1 MSQPDRLPLPLARG
15 GTVWPSDRL
24 PLPLGGGQ
32 TPPPPKPKNVPISG
46 CTPVRTAPAATVST
60 CLRVHDHGAR
70 ISTCQRVRYR
80 PATDIGRCWRLR
92 MIPLPP
98 VAACT
103 RITLPTAAP
112 VARCYRIH
120 NAALPLLGGCYHGHN
135 VRGWLLRR
143 CVAQHIPV
151 AVPLRGCHRL
161 RYPVAPLLVS
171 CATVHYWGKALRSC
185 HIVRYR
191 HAVRPPCEYYPI
203 PLPPPPPD
211 LSPCRIRPPSDRL
224 PLPFARRRISR
235 DSARLALPLRC
246 WHDGNTNDL
255 PILPGYIMHN
265 KITADLNGEP
275 LDLLAL
281 TLTTDTASYC
291 WQGDITL
298 SPASFAKL
306 NIDGRTAGDEAVITI
321 RINGNRWDILAED
334 YRDTRKF
341 IGHTYT
347 VTGRSITAKLGADYA
362 KGRHSKYDAAR
373 YARQIADEQLN
384 LLPYRIAAWE
394 AVACRCLAAA
404 TTDTTCAAGCC
415 AAVLH
420 NTSPSPCHCAVAIA
434 CATPSRRCSSVAP
447 PSTTGARRYA
457 VATSC
462 AIAMRCARPASI
474 TPSRCRHRRP
484 TSLPAA
490 SVRRPNWLIP
500 GDTYTVSGQT
510 PIEVIA
516 DLARAAGGFVESHPY
531 EAQLF
536 VRPVWRQP
544 AWAKPTPALTIPA
557 NLILS
562 VSGQRRISERCNA
575 VRLTPAA
582 EQIGGAKAKGGLV
595 YREGT
600 DQQPEAS
607 TLTHAA
613 YTDTD
618 VMRAAGIHALSE
630 TGTHKIETVQLPWA
644 EKYQLP
650 LASLGAVWAF
660 AEQGQTWQGIIKGV
674 SVAVELDGG
683 APVVTQT
690 VTIDRYLGD

>member
-1 MSQPDRLPLPLARG
+1 MATPEPDRLPLPLGEHSGDRDSARLA
-15 GTVWPSDRL
+15 L
-24 PLPLGGGQ
+24 PLRAKGNI
-32 TPPPPKPKNVPISG
+32 TPPPPKPPPQAKTVRISSCG
-46 CTPVRTAPAATVST
+46 GARVAPTVDITACLPALGQPALASNCLPAEVTPMQDIALCQRHAITPVPGIGNCQTAHISPTYRIATCARVGIGAYPALAHCAAPPYSAGVLVKTCTV
-60 CLRVHDHGAR
+60 A
-70 ISTCQRVRYR
+70 
-80 PATDIGRCWRLR
+80 
-92 MIPLPP
+92 
-98 VAACT
+98 
-103 RITLPTAAP
+103 PTAA
-112 VARCYRIH
+112 A
-120 NAALPLLGGCYHGHN
+120 PL
-135 VRGWLLRR
+135 
-143 CVAQHIPV
+143 
-151 AVPLRGCHRL
+151 LRGCAAPRIS
-161 RYPVAPLLVS
+161 VAPRLINCTIQHS
-171 CATVHYWGKALRSC
+171 WGPALRAC
-185 HIVRYR
+185 QPVRYQR
-191 HAVRPPCEYYPI
+191 AVRPPCEYYPI

-306 NIDGRTAGDEAVITI
+306 GIDQRAAGDEAVITL

-341 IGHTYT
+341 IGHSYT

-384 LLPYRIAAWE
+384 LLPYHIAAWE
-394 AVACRCLAAA
+394 AV
-404 TTDTTCAAGCC
+404 D
-415 AAVLH
+415 
-420 NTSPSPCHCAVAIA
+420 
-434 CATPSRRCSSVAP
+434 
-447 PSTTGARRYA
+447 
-457 VATSC
+457 
-462 AIAMRCARPASI
+462 
-474 TPSRCRHRRP
+474 
-484 TSLPAA
+484 
-490 SVRRPNWLIP
+490 WLIP
-500 GDTYTVSGQT
+500 GDSYTVSGQT

-516 DLARAAGGFVESHPY
+516 DLAKAAGAFVESHPY

-575 VRLTPAA
+575 VRITPAA
-582 EQIGGAKAKGGLV
+582 EQVGGGKAKGGLV

-630 TGTHKIETVQLPWA
+630 TGTHKIETVTLPWA

-660 AEQGQTWQGIIKGV
+660 AEGGQTWQGVIKGV

>member
-1 MSQPDRLPLPLARG
+1 MALPPDRLPLPLARG
-15 GTVWPSDRL
+15 GQIWPSDRI

-32 TPPPPKPKNVPISG
+32 TPPPPKPKTVPISG
-46 CTPVRTAPAATVST
+46 CAPVHTAAAAMVST
-60 CLRVHDHGAR
+60 CLHVHDHGAR
-70 ISTCQRVRYR
+70 VSTCQRMRYR
-80 PATDIGRCWRLR
+80 PAADIGRCWRLR
-92 MIPLPP
+92 MTPLPSL
-98 VAACT
+98 AACT

-143 CVAQHIPV
+143 CVAQHVP
-151 AVPLRGCHRL
+151 APVPLRGCHRL

-185 HIVRYR
+185 HIVRYQR
-191 HAVRPPCEYYPI
+191 AVRPPCEYYPI

-265 KITADLNGEP
+265 KITADINGEP

-281 TLTTDTASYC
+281 SLTTDTASYC

-306 NIDGRTAGDEAVITI
+306 KIDQRAAGDEAVITV
-321 RINGNRWDILAED
+321 RINGQRWDILAED

-394 AVACRCLAAA
+394 AV
-404 TTDTTCAAGCC
+404 D
-415 AAVLH
+415 
-420 NTSPSPCHCAVAIA
+420 
-434 CATPSRRCSSVAP
+434 
-447 PSTTGARRYA
+447 
-457 VATSC
+457 
-462 AIAMRCARPASI
+462 
-474 TPSRCRHRRP
+474 
-484 TSLPAA
+484 
-490 SVRRPNWLIP
+490 WLIP

-516 DLARAAGGFVESHPY
+516 DLAKAAGAYVESHPY

-536 VRPVWRQP
+536 VRPIWRQS
-544 AWAKPTPALTIPA
+544 AWGRPTPALTIPA

-613 YTDTD
+613 YTDLD

-630 TGTHKIETVQLPWA
+630 TGTHKIETVTLPWA

-650 LASLGAVWAF
+650 LANLGAVWAF

-674 SVAVELDGG
+674 SVAVELDNG

-690 VTIDRYLGD
+690 VSIDRYMGD

>member
-1 MSQPDRLPLPLARG
+1 MYLDKIPVPFTTRTGKQAADKLPLPFARRVG
-15 GTVWPSDRL
+15 DDPGTKP
-24 PLPLGGGQ
+24 Q
-32 TPPPPKPKNVPISG
+32 PKWVKISG
-46 CTPVRTAPAATVST
+46 CAAVATVPTVDVTT
-60 CLRVHDHGAR
+60 CLEQHTRV
-70 ISTCQRVRYR
+70 S
-80 PATDIGRCWRLR
+80 
-92 MIPLPP
+92 P
-98 VAACT
+98 VAACLPAPHRPMVDVVRCMMFT
-103 RITLPTAAP
+103 VAGLPSLTACTQAATTPTWRIATCLPVTLNAYPRLGNCAMPTVGTAPPLANCASAMQPGNPLLQGCKTPRITIAP
-112 VARCYRIH
+112 
-120 NAALPLLGGCYHGHN
+120 PLVN
-135 VRGWLLRR
+135 
-143 CVAQHIPV
+143 
-151 AVPLRGCHRL
+151 CHRQHGWG
-161 RYPVAPLLVS
+161 PPLAHCTPL
-171 CATVHYWGKALRSC
+171 TYQR
-185 HIVRYR
+185 
-191 HAVRPPCEYYPI
+191 AVRPPCEYYPI

-211 LSPCRIRPPSDRL
+211 VSPCRVRPPSHRL
-224 PLPFARRRISR
+224 PLPFTRRRINRDPSR
-235 DSARLALPLRC
+235 LPLPLRC
-246 WHDGNTNDL
+246 WHDSDTNDL
-255 PILPGYIMHN
+255 PILPGYVMHN
-265 KITADLNGEP
+265 KITADVGGEP

-298 SPASFAKL
+298 TPASFARL
-306 NIDGRTAGDEAVITI
+306 NIDGRAAGDEAVITL
-321 RINGNRWDILAED
+321 RINGQRWDIIAED

-341 IGHTYT
+341 IGHSYT
-347 VTGRSITAKLGADYA
+347 VTGRSITARLGADYA
-362 KGRHSKYDAAR
+362 KGRHQKYSEAR

-384 LLPYRIAAWE
+384 LLPYTLAAWE
-394 AVACRCLAAA
+394 AV
-404 TTDTTCAAGCC
+404 D
-415 AAVLH
+415 
-420 NTSPSPCHCAVAIA
+420 
-434 CATPSRRCSSVAP
+434 
-447 PSTTGARRYA
+447 
-457 VATSC
+457 
-462 AIAMRCARPASI
+462 
-474 TPSRCRHRRP
+474 
-484 TSLPAA
+484 
-490 SVRRPNWLIP
+490 WLIP

-516 DLARAAGGFVESHPY
+516 DLAHAAGAYVESHPY

-544 AWAKPTPALTIPA
+544 AWGKPTPALTIPA

-630 TGTHKIETVQLPWA
+630 TGTHKMETVQLPWA

>member
-1 MSQPDRLPLPLARG
+1 MTQPPDRLPLPLARG

-46 CTPVRTAPAATVST
+46 CAPVHTAAAATVST
-60 CLRVHDHGAR
+60 CLHVHDHGAR
-70 ISTCQRVRYR
+70 ISTCRQLRYR
-80 PATDIGRCWRLR
+80 PAVDIGRCWRLR
-92 MIPLPP
+92 MTPLPSL
-98 VAACT
+98 AACT

-265 KITADLNGEP
+265 KITADINGEP

-306 NIDGRTAGDEAVITI
+306 KIDQRAAGDEAVITL

-341 IGHTYT
+341 IGHSYT

-362 KGRHSKYDAAR
+362 KGRHTRYDNQR
-373 YARQIADEQLN
+373 FARQIADEQLH

-394 AVACRCLAAA
+394 AV
-404 TTDTTCAAGCC
+404 D
-415 AAVLH
+415 
-420 NTSPSPCHCAVAIA
+420 
-434 CATPSRRCSSVAP
+434 
-447 PSTTGARRYA
+447 
-457 VATSC
+457 
-462 AIAMRCARPASI
+462 
-474 TPSRCRHRRP
+474 
-484 TSLPAA
+484 
-490 SVRRPNWLIP
+490 WLIP
-500 GDTYTVSGQT
+500 GDTYTISGQT

-516 DLARAAGGFVESHPY
+516 DLAKAAGGFVESHPY

-536 VRPVWRQP
+536 VRPIWRQP
-544 AWAKPTPALTIPA
+544 AWAKPTPALNIPA

-575 VRLTPAA
+575 VRITPAA
-582 EQIGGAKAKGGLV
+582 EQVGGAKAKGGLV

-630 TGTHKIETVQLPWA
+630 TGTHKIETVTLPWT

-650 LASLGAVWAF
+650 LAELGAVWAF
-660 AEQGQTWQGIIKGV
+660 AEAGQTWQGVIKGI

-690 VTIDRYLGD
+690 VTIDRYMGD

>member
-1 MSQPDRLPLPLARG
+1 MSRAPDKLPLPLSQQSAGNNSARL
-15 GTVWPSDRL
+15 TFALLRRADDAL
-24 PLPLGGGQ
+24 PK
-32 TPPPPKPKNVPISG
+32 PPQPHKPKNVPISG
-46 CTPVRTAPAATVST
+46 CTPVRTAPAATVNT

-70 ISTCQRVRYR
+70 ISTCRQLHYR
-80 PATDIGRCWRLR
+80 PAADIGRCWRLR
-92 MIPLPP
+92 MTPLPSL
-98 VAACT
+98 AACT

-246 WHDGNTNDL
+246 WHDGDTNDL

-265 KITADLNGEP
+265 KITADINGEP

-306 NIDGRTAGDEAVITI
+306 KIDQRAAGDEAVITV

-394 AVACRCLAAA
+394 AV
-404 TTDTTCAAGCC
+404 D
-415 AAVLH
+415 
-420 NTSPSPCHCAVAIA
+420 
-434 CATPSRRCSSVAP
+434 
-447 PSTTGARRYA
+447 
-457 VATSC
+457 
-462 AIAMRCARPASI
+462 
-474 TPSRCRHRRP
+474 
-484 TSLPAA
+484 
-490 SVRRPNWLIP
+490 WLIP

-544 AWAKPTPALTIPA
+544 AWGKPTPALTIPA

-660 AEQGQTWQGIIKGV
+660 AEQGQTWQGVIKGV
-674 SVAVELDGG
+674 SVAVELDNG

>member
-1 MSQPDRLPLPLARG
+1 MALPPDRLPLPLARG

-32 TPPPPKPKNVPISG
+32 TPPPPKLKNVPISG
-46 CTPVRTAPAATVST
+46 CTPVHTAAAATVST
-60 CLRVHDHGAR
+60 CLHVHDHGAR
-70 ISTCQRVRYR
+70 ISTCRQLRYR
-80 PATDIGRCWRLR
+80 PAVDIGRCWRLR
-92 MIPLPP
+92 MTPLPSL
-98 VAACT
+98 AACT

-151 AVPLRGCHRL
+151 AVPLRSCHRL
-161 RYPVAPLLVS
+161 RYLVAPLLVS
-171 CATVHYWGKALRSC
+171 CTTVHYWGKALRSC
-185 HIVRYR
+185 HIVRYQR
-191 HAVRPPCEYYPI
+191 AVRPPCEYYPI

-224 PLPFARRRISR
+224 PLPFTRRRINR

-265 KITADLNGEP
+265 KITADINGEP

-281 TLTTDTASYC
+281 TITTDTASYC

-306 NIDGRTAGDEAVITI
+306 KIDSRAAGDEAVITV

-341 IGHTYT
+341 IGHSYT
-347 VTGRSITAKLGADYA
+347 VTGRSLTAKLGADYA
-362 KGRHSKYDAAR
+362 KGRHTRYDNQR
-373 YARQIADEQLN
+373 FARQIADEQLQ
-384 LLPYRIAAWE
+384 LLPYTIAAWE
-394 AVACRCLAAA
+394 AV
-404 TTDTTCAAGCC
+404 D
-415 AAVLH
+415 
-420 NTSPSPCHCAVAIA
+420 
-434 CATPSRRCSSVAP
+434 
-447 PSTTGARRYA
+447 
-457 VATSC
+457 
-462 AIAMRCARPASI
+462 
-474 TPSRCRHRRP
+474 
-484 TSLPAA
+484 
-490 SVRRPNWLIP
+490 WLIP
-500 GDTYTVSGQT
+500 GDTYTISGQT

-516 DLARAAGGFVESHPY
+516 DLAKAAGAFVESHPY

-630 TGTHKIETVQLPWA
+630 TGTHKIETVVLPWA
-644 EKYQLP
+644 AKYQLP
-650 LASLGAVWAF
+650 LAELGAVWAF
-660 AEQGQTWQGIIKGV
+660 AEQGQTWQGVIKGV
-674 SVAVELDGG
+674 SITVELDNG

>member
-1 MSQPDRLPLPLARG
+1 MALPPDRLPLPLARG
-15 GTVWPSDRL
+15 GQVWPPDRI

-46 CTPVRTAPAATVST
+46 CTALRTAPAATVGT

-70 ISTCQRVRYR
+70 ISTCRQLRYR
-80 PATDIGRCWRLR
+80 PAVDIGRCWRLR
-92 MIPLPP
+92 MTPLPSL
-98 VAACT
+98 AACT

-112 VARCYRIH
+112 VVRCYRIH

-171 CATVHYWGKALRSC
+171 CARAHYWGKALRSC
-185 HIVRYR
+185 HIVRYQR
-191 HAVRPPCEYYPI
+191 AVRPPCEYYPI

-265 KITADLNGEP
+265 KITADINGEP

-306 NIDGRTAGDEAVITI
+306 KIDQRAAGDEAVITL
-321 RINGNRWDILAED
+321 RINGQRWDILAED

-394 AVACRCLAAA
+394 AV
-404 TTDTTCAAGCC
+404 D
-415 AAVLH
+415 
-420 NTSPSPCHCAVAIA
+420 
-434 CATPSRRCSSVAP
+434 
-447 PSTTGARRYA
+447 
-457 VATSC
+457 
-462 AIAMRCARPASI
+462 
-474 TPSRCRHRRP
+474 
-484 TSLPAA
+484 
-490 SVRRPNWLIP
+490 WLIP
-500 GDTYTVSGQT
+500 GDSYTVSGQT

-516 DLARAAGGFVESHPY
+516 DLAKAVGGFVESHPY

-536 VRPVWRQP
+536 VRPVWQQP

-613 YTDTD
+613 YTDLD

-630 TGTHKIETVQLPWA
+630 TGTHKIETVTLPWA

-650 LASLGAVWAF
+650 LAELGAVWAF
-660 AEQGQTWQGIIKGV
+660 AEAGQTWQGIIKGI
-674 SVAVELDGG
+674 SVAVELDNG

-690 VTIDRYLGD
+690 VTIDRYMGD

>member
-1 MSQPDRLPLPLARG
+1 MATPEPDRLPLPLGEHSGGRDSARL
-15 GTVWPSDRL
+15 TL
-24 PLPLGGGQ
+24 PLRAKGNI
-32 TPPPPKPKNVPISG
+32 TPPPPKPPPQAKTVRISSCGVARVAPTVDITACLPALGQPALASNCLPAEVTPMQDIALCQRHAISPVPSLGNCQATRISVSYRITNCQRLSIG
-46 CTPVRTAPAATVST
+46 GNPAVANCAAPRSTAAAAIKTCTVANTAAAPA
-60 CLRVHDHGAR
+60 
-70 ISTCQRVRYR
+70 
-80 PATDIGRCWRLR
+80 
-92 MIPLPP
+92 
-98 VAACT
+98 
-103 RITLPTAAP
+103 
-112 VARCYRIH
+112 
-120 NAALPLLGGCYHGHN
+120 
-135 VRGWLLRR
+135 
-143 CVAQHIPV
+143 
-151 AVPLRGCHRL
+151 LRGCAAPR
-161 RYPVAPLLVS
+161 VSIAPLLVS
-171 CATVHYWGKALRSC
+171 CTRQHGWGLPLRTC
-185 HIVRYR
+185 QPVRYQR
-191 HAVRPPCEYYPI
+191 AVRPPCEYYPL

-211 LSPCRIRPPSDRL
+211 LSPCRLRPPAHRL
-224 PLPFARRRISR
+224 PLPFTRRRVAR

-246 WHDGNTNDL
+246 WHDGDTNDL

-265 KITADLNGEP
+265 KITADINGEP

-281 TLTTDTASYC
+281 TLTTDTDGYC

-298 SPASFAKL
+298 SPASFVKL
-306 NIDGRTAGDEAVITI
+306 KIDQRAAGDEAVITL

-341 IGHTYT
+341 IGHSYS

-394 AVACRCLAAA
+394 AV
-404 TTDTTCAAGCC
+404 D
-415 AAVLH
+415 
-420 NTSPSPCHCAVAIA
+420 
-434 CATPSRRCSSVAP
+434 
-447 PSTTGARRYA
+447 
-457 VATSC
+457 
-462 AIAMRCARPASI
+462 
-474 TPSRCRHRRP
+474 
-484 TSLPAA
+484 
-490 SVRRPNWLIP
+490 WLIP
-500 GDTYTVSGQT
+500 GDTYTISGQT

-516 DLARAAGGFVESHPY
+516 DLAKAAGAYVESHPY

-536 VRPVWRQP
+536 VRPVWRQA

-575 VRLTPAA
+575 VRITPAA

-613 YTDTD
+613 YTDSD

-630 TGTHKIETVQLPWA
+630 TGTHKIETVTLPWA

>member
-1 MSQPDRLPLPLARG
+1 MATPDRLPLPLGEHTRERDGARLALALRGKG
-15 GTVWPSDRL
+15 GI
-24 PLPLGGGQ
+24 
-32 TPPPPKPKNVPISG
+32 TPPPPQPKPKVVRISSCSG
-46 CTPVRTAPAATVST
+46 ARVAPTVDITACLPTQGQPLPASNCLPANIRPVVDIDLCQRHAITPVPGLGNCQTVRSSPTYRIATCARVGIGAYPALAHCAAPRSTAAVAIKTCTVAITAAAPA
-60 CLRVHDHGAR
+60 
-70 ISTCQRVRYR
+70 
-80 PATDIGRCWRLR
+80 
-92 MIPLPP
+92 
-98 VAACT
+98 
-103 RITLPTAAP
+103 
-112 VARCYRIH
+112 
-120 NAALPLLGGCYHGHN
+120 
-135 VRGWLLRR
+135 
-143 CVAQHIPV
+143 
-151 AVPLRGCHRL
+151 LRGCTA
-161 RYPVAPLLVS
+161 PQSTAAPLLVS
-171 CATVHYWGKALRSC
+171 CTTKHSWGPAVRGC
-185 HIVRYR
+185 HIVRYQR
-191 HAVRPPCEYYPI
+191 AVRPPCEYYPI

-211 LSPCRIRPPSDRL
+211 LSPCRLRPPPDRL
-224 PLPFARRRISR
+224 PLPLTRRRILR

-246 WHDGNTNDL
+246 WHDGDTNDL

-281 TLTTDTASYC
+281 NLTTDTASYC

-306 NIDGRTAGDEAVITI
+306 KIDQRAAGDEAVITL

-341 IGHTYT
+341 IGHSYT

-373 YARQIADEQLN
+373 YARQIADEQIN

-394 AVACRCLAAA
+394 AV
-404 TTDTTCAAGCC
+404 D
-415 AAVLH
+415 
-420 NTSPSPCHCAVAIA
+420 
-434 CATPSRRCSSVAP
+434 
-447 PSTTGARRYA
+447 
-457 VATSC
+457 
-462 AIAMRCARPASI
+462 
-474 TPSRCRHRRP
+474 
-484 TSLPAA
+484 
-490 SVRRPNWLIP
+490 WLIP
-500 GDTYTVSGQT
+500 GDSYTVSGQT

-516 DLARAAGGFVESHPY
+516 DLAKAAGAFVESHPY

-536 VRPVWRQP
+536 VRPVWRQA

-575 VRLTPAA
+575 VRITPAA
-582 EQIGGAKAKGGLV
+582 ELVGGGRAKGGLV

-613 YTDTD
+613 YTDSD

-630 TGTHKIETVQLPWA
+630 TGTHKIETVTLPWA

-650 LASLGAVWAF
+650 LATLGAVWAF
-660 AEQGQTWQGIIKGV
+660 AEQGQTWQGVIKGV
-674 SVAVELDGG
+674 SVAVELDNG

-690 VTIDRYLGD
+690 VTIDRYMGD

>member
-1 MSQPDRLPLPLARG
+1 MALPPDRLPLPLARG
-15 GTVWPSDRL
+15 GQIWPGDRI
-24 PLPLGGGQ
+24 PLPLGGSDN
-32 TPPPPKPKNVPISG
+32 TPQPPKPKTVPISG

-70 ISTCQRVRYR
+70 ISTCRQLHYR
-80 PATDIGRCWRLR
+80 PAADIGRCWRLR
-92 MIPLPP
+92 MTPLPS

-103 RITLPTAAP
+103 RVTLPTAAP

-135 VRGWLLRR
+135 VRGWLLHR
-143 CVAQHIPV
+143 CVAQHIP
-151 AVPLRGCHRL
+151 APVPLRGCHRL

-185 HIVRYR
+185 HIVRYQR
-191 HAVRPPCEYYPI
+191 AVRPPCEYYPI

-211 LSPCRIRPPSDRL
+211 LSPCRLRPPPDRL
-224 PLPFARRRISR
+224 PLPLTRRRINR
-235 DSARLALPLRC
+235 DSTRLALPLRC

-265 KITADLNGEP
+265 KITADINGEP

-281 TLTTDTASYC
+281 NLTTDTASYC

-306 NIDGRTAGDEAVITI
+306 KIDQRAAGDEAVITL
-321 RINGNRWDILAED
+321 RINGNRWDIMAED

-341 IGHTYT
+341 IGHSYT

-362 KGRHSKYDAAR
+362 KGRHSKYGAAR

-394 AVACRCLAAA
+394 AV
-404 TTDTTCAAGCC
+404 D
-415 AAVLH
+415 
-420 NTSPSPCHCAVAIA
+420 
-434 CATPSRRCSSVAP
+434 
-447 PSTTGARRYA
+447 
-457 VATSC
+457 
-462 AIAMRCARPASI
+462 
-474 TPSRCRHRRP
+474 
-484 TSLPAA
+484 
-490 SVRRPNWLIP
+490 WLIP

-516 DLARAAGGFVESHPY
+516 DLAKAAGGFVESHPY

-536 VRPVWRQP
+536 VRPVWRQA
-544 AWAKPTPALTIPA
+544 AWAKPTPALTVPA

-613 YTDTD
+613 YTDLD

-650 LASLGAVWAF
+650 LATLGAVWAF
-660 AEQGQTWQGIIKGV
+660 AEAGQTWQGVIKGI
-674 SVAVELDGG
+674 SVAVELDNG

>member
-1 MSQPDRLPLPLARG
+1 MTQTPDRLPLPLARG

-32 TPPPPKPKNVPISG
+32 TPTPPKPKTVPISG
-46 CTPVRTAPAATVST
+46 CAPVRTAPAATVGT

-70 ISTCQRVRYR
+70 ISTCRQLRYR
-80 PATDIGRCWRLR
+80 PAVDIGRCWRLR
-92 MIPLPP
+92 MTPLPSL
-98 VAACT
+98 AACT
-103 RITLPTAAP
+103 RVTLPTAAP

-135 VRGWLLRR
+135 VRGWLLHR

-185 HIVRYR
+185 HIVRYQR
-191 HAVRPPCEYYPI
+191 AVRPPCEYYPI

-306 NIDGRTAGDEAVITI
+306 KIDQRAAGDEAVITL

-341 IGHTYT
+341 IGRSYT

-362 KGRHSKYDAAR
+362 KGRHQKYNEAR

-384 LLPYRIAAWE
+384 LLPYTLAAWE
-394 AVACRCLAAA
+394 AV
-404 TTDTTCAAGCC
+404 D
-415 AAVLH
+415 
-420 NTSPSPCHCAVAIA
+420 
-434 CATPSRRCSSVAP
+434 
-447 PSTTGARRYA
+447 
-457 VATSC
+457 
-462 AIAMRCARPASI
+462 
-474 TPSRCRHRRP
+474 
-484 TSLPAA
+484 
-490 SVRRPNWLIP
+490 WLIP

-516 DLARAAGGFVESHPY
+516 DLAHAAGGFVESHPY

-544 AWAKPTPALTIPA
+544 AWAKPTPQLTIPA

-562 VSGQRRISERCNA
+562 VSGQRRISERANA
-575 VRLTPAA
+575 VRITPAA
-582 EQIGGAKAKGGLV
+582 ELVGGNKAKGGLV

-613 YTDTD
+613 YTDLD

-630 TGTHKIETVQLPWA
+630 TGTHKTETVTLPWT

-660 AEQGQTWQGIIKGV
+660 AEAGQTWQGVIKGV
-674 SVAVELDGG
+674 SVAVELDNG

-690 VTIDRYLGD
+690 VTIDRYMGD

>member
-1 MSQPDRLPLPLARG
+1 M
-15 GTVWPSDRL
+15 PSNPARL
-24 PLPLGGGQ
+24 PLPLGEHTRERDGARLPLALRGKGSI
-32 TPPPPKPKNVPISG
+32 TPPPPPPKPKTVRISG
-46 CTPVRTAPAATVST
+46 CSGTRVAPTLDVSACLPSLGQVATASGCLPAAITPMQDIALCQRHAISPVPSLGNCLATRISPSYRITNCQRISIGGNPALANCAAPRSSAAVAIKTCTVAITAAAPA
-60 CLRVHDHGAR
+60 
-70 ISTCQRVRYR
+70 
-80 PATDIGRCWRLR
+80 
-92 MIPLPP
+92 
-98 VAACT
+98 
-103 RITLPTAAP
+103 
-112 VARCYRIH
+112 
-120 NAALPLLGGCYHGHN
+120 
-135 VRGWLLRR
+135 
-143 CVAQHIPV
+143 
-151 AVPLRGCHRL
+151 LRGCAAPR
-161 RYPVAPLLVS
+161 VSIAPLLVN
-171 CATVHYWGKALRSC
+171 CTRQHGWGLPLRAC
-185 HIVRYR
+185 QPVRYQR
-191 HAVRPPCEYYPI
+191 AVRPPCEYYPI

-211 LSPCRIRPPSDRL
+211 QSPCRLRPPAHRL
-224 PLPFARRRISR
+224 PLPLTRRRVAR

-246 WHDGNTNDL
+246 WHDGDTNDL

-265 KITADLNGEP
+265 HITADLNGEP

-281 TLTTDTASYC
+281 TLTTDTDSYC

-306 NIDGRTAGDEAVITI
+306 NIDGRAAGDEAVITL
-321 RINGNRWDILAED
+321 RINGHRWDILAED

-341 IGHTYT
+341 IGHTYS

-362 KGRHSKYDAAR
+362 KGRHTKYDAAR
-373 YARQIADEQLN
+373 YARQIADEQLH
-384 LLPYRIAAWE
+384 LLPYTIAAWD
-394 AVACRCLAAA
+394 AV
-404 TTDTTCAAGCC
+404 D
-415 AAVLH
+415 
-420 NTSPSPCHCAVAIA
+420 
-434 CATPSRRCSSVAP
+434 
-447 PSTTGARRYA
+447 
-457 VATSC
+457 
-462 AIAMRCARPASI
+462 
-474 TPSRCRHRRP
+474 
-484 TSLPAA
+484 
-490 SVRRPNWLIP
+490 WLIP

-516 DLARAAGGFVESHPY
+516 DLAKAAGAYVESHPY

-536 VRPVWRQP
+536 IRPVWRQA

-582 EQIGGAKAKGGLV
+582 ELVGGGKAKGGLV

-613 YTDTD
+613 YTDSD

-674 SVAVELDGG
+674 SVAVELDNG

>member
-1 MSQPDRLPLPLARG
+1 MALPPDRLPLPLARG
-15 GTVWPSDRL
+15 GQIWPSDRI

-32 TPPPPKPKNVPISG
+32 TPPPPKPKTVPISG
-46 CTPVRTAPAATVST
+46 CAPVHTAAAAMVST
-60 CLRVHDHGAR
+60 CLHVHDHGAR
-70 ISTCQRVRYR
+70 VSTCQRMRYR
-80 PATDIGRCWRLR
+80 PAVDIGRCWRLR
-92 MIPLPP
+92 MTPLPSL
-98 VAACT
+98 AACT

-135 VRGWLLRR
+135 VRGWLLHR

-161 RYPVAPLLVS
+161 RYPVAPRLVN
-171 CATVHYWGKALRSC
+171 CATAHYWGKALRSC
-185 HIVRYR
+185 HIVRYQR
-191 HAVRPPCEYYPI
+191 AVRPPCEYYPI

-246 WHDGNTNDL
+246 WHDGDTNDL

-306 NIDGRTAGDEAVITI
+306 KIDQRAAGDEAVITL

-341 IGHTYT
+341 IGHSYS

-394 AVACRCLAAA
+394 AV
-404 TTDTTCAAGCC
+404 D
-415 AAVLH
+415 
-420 NTSPSPCHCAVAIA
+420 
-434 CATPSRRCSSVAP
+434 
-447 PSTTGARRYA
+447 
-457 VATSC
+457 
-462 AIAMRCARPASI
+462 
-474 TPSRCRHRRP
+474 
-484 TSLPAA
+484 
-490 SVRRPNWLIP
+490 WLIP

-516 DLARAAGGFVESHPY
+516 DLAKAAGAFVESHPY

-575 VRLTPAA
+575 VRITPAA
-582 EQIGGAKAKGGLV
+582 EQVGGTKAKGGLV

-613 YTDTD
+613 YTDLD

-630 TGTHKIETVQLPWA
+630 TGTHKIETVTLPWA

-650 LASLGAVWAF
+650 LAELGAVWAF
-660 AEQGQTWQGIIKGV
+660 AEAGQTWQGIIKGI
-674 SVAVELDGG
+674 SVAVELDNG

-690 VTIDRYLGD
+690 VTIDRYMGD

>member
-1 MSQPDRLPLPLARG
+1 MALPPDRLPLPLARG
-15 GTVWPSDRL
+15 GQVWPPDRI
-24 PLPLGGGQ
+24 PLPLGGGGQ
-32 TPPPPKPKNVPISG
+32 TPPQPPKPKTVPISG
-46 CTPVRTAPAATVST
+46 CTPVRTAPAATVGT

-70 ISTCQRVRYR
+70 ISSCRRMRYR
-80 PATDIGRCWRLR
+80 PAADMGRCWRLR
-92 MIPLPP
+92 MTPLPSL
-98 VAACT
+98 AACT

-135 VRGWLLRR
+135 VRGWLLHR
-143 CVAQHIPV
+143 CVAQHVPV
-151 AVPLRGCHRL
+151 AVPLRSCHRL

-171 CATVHYWGKALRSC
+171 CATVHYWGKALRRC
-185 HIVRYR
+185 HIVRYQR
-191 HAVRPPCEYYPI
+191 AVRPPCEYYPI

-224 PLPFARRRISR
+224 PLPFVRRKISR

-246 WHDGNTNDL
+246 WHDGDTNDL

-265 KITADLNGEP
+265 KITADINGEP

-281 TLTTDTASYC
+281 TLTTDTDSYC

-306 NIDGRTAGDEAVITI
+306 NIDGRAAGDEAVISV

-341 IGHTYT
+341 IGHSYT
-347 VTGRSITAKLGADYA
+347 VTGRSITARLGADYA
-362 KGRHSKYDAAR
+362 KGRHQKYSEAR
-373 YARQIADEQLN
+373 YARQIADEQLH
-384 LLPYRIAAWE
+384 LLPYTIAAWE
-394 AVACRCLAAA
+394 AV
-404 TTDTTCAAGCC
+404 D
-415 AAVLH
+415 
-420 NTSPSPCHCAVAIA
+420 
-434 CATPSRRCSSVAP
+434 
-447 PSTTGARRYA
+447 
-457 VATSC
+457 
-462 AIAMRCARPASI
+462 
-474 TPSRCRHRRP
+474 
-484 TSLPAA
+484 
-490 SVRRPNWLIP
+490 WLIP

-516 DLARAAGGFVESHPY
+516 DLAKAAGGFVESHPY

-536 VRPVWRQP
+536 VRPIWRQA
-544 AWAKPTPALTIPA
+544 AWSKPTPALTVPA

-575 VRLTPAA
+575 VRVTPAA
-582 EQIGGAKAKGGLV
+582 EQVGGVKAKGGVV

-607 TLTHAA
+607 ILTHAA
-613 YTDTD
+613 YTDLN

-630 TGTHKIETVQLPWA
+630 TGTHKIETVTLPWA

-650 LASLGAVWAF
+650 LAELGAVWAF
-660 AEQGQTWQGIIKGV
+660 AEAGQTWQGVIKGI
-674 SVAVELDGG
+674 SVAVELDNG

-690 VTIDRYLGD
+690 VTIGRYLGD

>member
-1 MSQPDRLPLPLARG
+1 MALPPDRLPLPLARG
-15 GTVWPSDRL
+15 GQIWPGDRI
-24 PLPLGGGQ
+24 PLPLGGSDN
-32 TPPPPKPKNVPISG
+32 TPQPPKPKTVPISG

-70 ISTCQRVRYR
+70 ISTCRQLHYR
-80 PATDIGRCWRLR
+80 PAADIGRCWRLR
-92 MIPLPP
+92 MTPLPS

-103 RITLPTAAP
+103 RVTLPTAAP

-135 VRGWLLRR
+135 VRGWLLHR
-143 CVAQHIPV
+143 CVAQHIP
-151 AVPLRGCHRL
+151 APVPLRGCHRL

-185 HIVRYR
+185 HIVRYQR
-191 HAVRPPCEYYPI
+191 AVRPPCEYYPT

-211 LSPCRIRPPSDRL
+211 LSPCRLRPPPDRL
-224 PLPFARRRISR
+224 PLPLTRRRINR
-235 DSARLALPLRC
+235 DSTRLALPLRC

-265 KITADLNGEP
+265 KITADINGEP

-281 TLTTDTASYC
+281 NLTTDTASYC

-306 NIDGRTAGDEAVITI
+306 KIDQRAAGDEAVITL
-321 RINGNRWDILAED
+321 RINGNRWDIMAED

-341 IGHTYT
+341 IGHSYT

-394 AVACRCLAAA
+394 AV
-404 TTDTTCAAGCC
+404 D
-415 AAVLH
+415 
-420 NTSPSPCHCAVAIA
+420 
-434 CATPSRRCSSVAP
+434 
-447 PSTTGARRYA
+447 
-457 VATSC
+457 
-462 AIAMRCARPASI
+462 
-474 TPSRCRHRRP
+474 
-484 TSLPAA
+484 
-490 SVRRPNWLIP
+490 WLIP

-516 DLARAAGGFVESHPY
+516 DLAKAAGGFVESHPY

-536 VRPVWRQP
+536 VRPVWRQA
-544 AWAKPTPALTIPA
+544 AWAKPTPALTVPA

-613 YTDTD
+613 YTDLD

-650 LASLGAVWAF
+650 LATLGAVWAF
-660 AEQGQTWQGIIKGV
+660 AEAGQTWQGVIKGI
-674 SVAVELDGG
+674 SVAVELDNG

>member
-1 MSQPDRLPLPLARG
+1 MALPPDRLPLPLARG
-15 GTVWPSDRL
+15 GQIWPSDRI

-46 CTPVRTAPAATVST
+46 CTPVRTAPAATVGT

-70 ISTCQRVRYR
+70 ISTCRQLHYR
-80 PATDIGRCWRLR
+80 PAADIGRCWRLR
-92 MIPLPP
+92 MAPLPSL
-98 VAACT
+98 AACT

-161 RYPVAPLLVS
+161 RYPVAPRLVS

-191 HAVRPPCEYYPI
+191 RAVRPPCEYYPI

-224 PLPFARRRISR
+224 PLPFARRRINR

-306 NIDGRTAGDEAVITI
+306 KIDQRAAGDEAVITI

-341 IGHTYT
+341 IAHSYT

-394 AVACRCLAAA
+394 AV
-404 TTDTTCAAGCC
+404 D
-415 AAVLH
+415 
-420 NTSPSPCHCAVAIA
+420 
-434 CATPSRRCSSVAP
+434 
-447 PSTTGARRYA
+447 
-457 VATSC
+457 
-462 AIAMRCARPASI
+462 
-474 TPSRCRHRRP
+474 
-484 TSLPAA
+484 
-490 SVRRPNWLIP
+490 WLIP
-500 GDTYTVSGQT
+500 GDSYTVSGQT

-516 DLARAAGGFVESHPY
+516 DLAHAAGAYVESHPY

-544 AWAKPTPALTIPA
+544 AWAKPTPQLTIPA

-575 VRLTPAA
+575 VRVTPAA
-582 EQIGGAKAKGGLV
+582 EQVGGAKAKGGLV

-660 AEQGQTWQGIIKGV
+660 AEGGQTWQGVIKGV
-674 SVAVELDGG
+674 SVVVELDGG

-690 VTIDRYLGD
+690 VTIDRYMGD

>member
-1 MSQPDRLPLPLARG
+1 MALPPDRLPLPLARG
-15 GTVWPSDRL
+15 GQIWPSDRI

-32 TPPPPKPKNVPISG
+32 TPQPPKPKNVPISG

-70 ISTCQRVRYR
+70 ISTCQQLHYR
-80 PATDIGRCWRLR
+80 PAADIGRCWRLR
-92 MIPLPP
+92 MTPLPSL
-98 VAACT
+98 AACT
-103 RITLPTAAP
+103 RVTLPTAAP

-135 VRGWLLRR
+135 VRGWLLHR

-151 AVPLRGCHRL
+151 AVPLRSCHRL

-185 HIVRYR
+185 HIVRYQR
-191 HAVRPPCEYYPI
+191 AVRPPCEYYPI

-281 TLTTDTASYC
+281 TITTDTASYC

-298 SPASFAKL
+298 SPASFTKL
-306 NIDGRTAGDEAVITI
+306 NIDGRAAGDEAVITV
-321 RINGNRWDILAED
+321 RINGQRWDILAED

-341 IGHTYT
+341 IGHSYT

-394 AVACRCLAAA
+394 AV
-404 TTDTTCAAGCC
+404 D
-415 AAVLH
+415 
-420 NTSPSPCHCAVAIA
+420 
-434 CATPSRRCSSVAP
+434 
-447 PSTTGARRYA
+447 
-457 VATSC
+457 
-462 AIAMRCARPASI
+462 
-474 TPSRCRHRRP
+474 
-484 TSLPAA
+484 
-490 SVRRPNWLIP
+490 WLIP

-516 DLARAAGGFVESHPY
+516 DLAHAAGAYVESHPY

-536 VRPVWRQP
+536 VRPIWRQA
-544 AWAKPTPALTIPA
+544 AWSKPTPQLTIPA

-575 VRLTPAA
+575 VRITPAA
-582 EQIGGAKAKGGLV
+582 EQVGGVKAKGGVV

-613 YTDTD
+613 YTDLD

-630 TGTHKIETVQLPWA
+630 TGTHKIETVTLPWA

-650 LASLGAVWAF
+650 LANLGAVWAF

-674 SVAVELDGG
+674 SVAVELDNG

-690 VTIDRYLGD
+690 VSIDRYMGD

>member
-1 MSQPDRLPLPLARG
+1 MSRAPDKLPLPLSQQSAGNNSARL
-15 GTVWPSDRL
+15 TFALLRRADDAL
-24 PLPLGGGQ
+24 PK
-32 TPPPPKPKNVPISG
+32 PPQPPKPKTVPISG
-46 CTPVRTAPAATVST
+46 CAPVRTSPAATVST

-394 AVACRCLAAA
+394 AV
-404 TTDTTCAAGCC
+404 D
-415 AAVLH
+415 
-420 NTSPSPCHCAVAIA
+420 
-434 CATPSRRCSSVAP
+434 
-447 PSTTGARRYA
+447 
-457 VATSC
+457 
-462 AIAMRCARPASI
+462 
-474 TPSRCRHRRP
+474 
-484 TSLPAA
+484 
-490 SVRRPNWLIP
+490 WLIP
-500 GDTYTVSGQT
+500 GDSYTVSGQT

-516 DLARAAGGFVESHPY
+516 DLAHAAGGFVESHPY

-544 AWAKPTPALTIPA
+544 AWGKPTPALTIPA

-582 EQIGGAKAKGGLV
+582 EQIGGAKSKGGLV

-613 YTDTD
+613 YTDLD

-630 TGTHKIETVQLPWA
+630 TGTHKIETVTLPWT

-650 LASLGAVWAF
+650 LAGLGAVWAF
-660 AEQGQTWQGIIKGV
+660 AEAGQTWQGVIKGV
-674 SVAVELDGG
+674 SVAVELGGG

>member
-1 MSQPDRLPLPLARG
+1 MTQTPDRLPLPLARG

-32 TPPPPKPKNVPISG
+32 TPPPPKPKTVPISG
-46 CTPVRTAPAATVST
+46 CAPVHTAAAATVST
-60 CLRVHDHGAR
+60 CLHVHDHGAR
-70 ISTCQRVRYR
+70 ISTCRQLRYR
-80 PATDIGRCWRLR
+80 PAVDIGRCWRLR
-92 MIPLPP
+92 MTPLPSL
-98 VAACT
+98 AACT

-120 NAALPLLGGCYHGHN
+120 NVALPLLGGCYHGHN

-161 RYPVAPLLVS
+161 RYPVAPRLVS

-185 HIVRYR
+185 HIVRYQR
-191 HAVRPPCEYYPI
+191 AVRPPCEYYPI

-224 PLPFARRRISR
+224 PLPFARRRINR
-235 DSARLALPLRC
+235 DSVRLALPLRC

-306 NIDGRTAGDEAVITI
+306 KIDSRAAGDEAVITV

-341 IGHTYT
+341 IGHSYT

-394 AVACRCLAAA
+394 AV
-404 TTDTTCAAGCC
+404 D
-415 AAVLH
+415 
-420 NTSPSPCHCAVAIA
+420 
-434 CATPSRRCSSVAP
+434 
-447 PSTTGARRYA
+447 
-457 VATSC
+457 
-462 AIAMRCARPASI
+462 
-474 TPSRCRHRRP
+474 
-484 TSLPAA
+484 
-490 SVRRPNWLIP
+490 WLIP

-516 DLARAAGGFVESHPY
+516 DLAKAAGAYVESHPY

-536 VRPVWRQP
+536 VRPVWRQA

-575 VRLTPAA
+575 VRVTPAA
-582 EQIGGAKAKGGLV
+582 EQVGGAKAKGGLV

-613 YTDTD
+613 YTDLD

-630 TGTHKIETVQLPWA
+630 TGTHKMETVQLPWA

-650 LASLGAVWAF
+650 LAELGAVWAF
-660 AEQGQTWQGIIKGV
+660 AEAGQTWQGVIKGV

>member
-1 MSQPDRLPLPLARG
+1 MALPPDRLPLPLARG
-15 GTVWPSDRL
+15 GQIWPSDRI

-32 TPPPPKPKNVPISG
+32 TPPPPKPKTVPISG
-46 CTPVRTAPAATVST
+46 CAPVHTAAAAMVST
-60 CLRVHDHGAR
+60 CLHVHDHGAR
-70 ISTCQRVRYR
+70 VSTCQRMRYR
-80 PATDIGRCWRLR
+80 PAADIGRCWRLR
-92 MIPLPP
+92 MTPLPSL
-98 VAACT
+98 AACT

-135 VRGWLLRR
+135 VRGWLLHR

-161 RYPVAPLLVS
+161 RYPVAPRLVS

-185 HIVRYR
+185 HIVRYQR
-191 HAVRPPCEYYPI
+191 AVRPPCEYYPI

-281 TLTTDTASYC
+281 TLTTDTTSYC

-306 NIDGRTAGDEAVITI
+306 GIDQRAAGDEAVITL

-341 IGHTYT
+341 IGHSYT

-362 KGRHSKYDAAR
+362 KGRHTRYDNQR
-373 YARQIADEQLN
+373 FARQIADEQLH

-394 AVACRCLAAA
+394 AV
-404 TTDTTCAAGCC
+404 D
-415 AAVLH
+415 
-420 NTSPSPCHCAVAIA
+420 
-434 CATPSRRCSSVAP
+434 
-447 PSTTGARRYA
+447 
-457 VATSC
+457 
-462 AIAMRCARPASI
+462 
-474 TPSRCRHRRP
+474 
-484 TSLPAA
+484 
-490 SVRRPNWLIP
+490 WLIP

-516 DLARAAGGFVESHPY
+516 DLAKAAGAYVESHPY

-544 AWAKPTPALTIPA
+544 AWGKPTPALTIPA

-613 YTDTD
+613 YTDLD

-630 TGTHKIETVQLPWA
+630 TGTHKIETVTLPWT

-650 LASLGAVWAF
+650 LATLGAVWAF
-660 AEQGQTWQGIIKGV
+660 AEAGQTWQGVIKGI
-674 SVAVELDGG
+674 SVAVELDNG

>member
-1 MSQPDRLPLPLARG
+1 MALPPDRLPLPLARG

-32 TPPPPKPKNVPISG
+32 TPPPPKPKTVPISG
-46 CTPVRTAPAATVST
+46 CAPVRTAPAATVGT

-70 ISTCQRVRYR
+70 ISTCRQLRYR
-80 PATDIGRCWRLR
+80 PAVDIGRCWRLR
-92 MIPLPP
+92 MTPLPSL
-98 VAACT
+98 AACT
-103 RITLPTAAP
+103 RVTLPTAAP

-120 NAALPLLGGCYHGHN
+120 NVALPLLGGCYHGHN
-135 VRGWLLRR
+135 VRGWLLHR

-161 RYPVAPLLVS
+161 RYPVAPRLVS

-185 HIVRYR
+185 HIVRYQR
-191 HAVRPPCEYYPI
+191 AVRPPCEYYPI

-224 PLPFARRRISR
+224 PLPFVRRRISR

-281 TLTTDTASYC
+281 NLTTDIDSYC

-298 SPASFAKL
+298 APASFAKL
-306 NIDGRTAGDEAVITI
+306 GIDQRAAGDEAVITV

-341 IGHTYT
+341 IGHSYT
-347 VTGRSITAKLGADYA
+347 VTGRSITAKLGVDYA

-394 AVACRCLAAA
+394 AV
-404 TTDTTCAAGCC
+404 D
-415 AAVLH
+415 
-420 NTSPSPCHCAVAIA
+420 
-434 CATPSRRCSSVAP
+434 
-447 PSTTGARRYA
+447 
-457 VATSC
+457 
-462 AIAMRCARPASI
+462 
-474 TPSRCRHRRP
+474 
-484 TSLPAA
+484 
-490 SVRRPNWLIP
+490 WLIP
-500 GDTYTVSGQT
+500 GDTYTISGQT

-516 DLARAAGGFVESHPY
+516 DLAKAAGGFVESHPY

-536 VRPVWRQP
+536 VRPIWRQP
-544 AWAKPTPALTIPA
+544 AWAKPTPALNIPA

-575 VRLTPAA
+575 VRITPAA
-582 EQIGGAKAKGGLV
+582 EQVGGAKAKGGLV

-630 TGTHKIETVQLPWA
+630 TGTHKIETVTLPWT

-650 LASLGAVWAF
+650 LAELGAVWAF
-660 AEQGQTWQGIIKGV
+660 AEAGQTWQGVIKGI

-690 VTIDRYLGD
+690 VTIDRYMGD

>member
-1 MSQPDRLPLPLARG
+1 MALPPDRLPLPLARG
-15 GTVWPSDRL
+15 GQVWPPDRI
-24 PLPLGGGQ
+24 PLPLGGGGQ
-32 TPPPPKPKNVPISG
+32 TPPQPPKPKTVPISG
-46 CTPVRTAPAATVST
+46 CAPVRTAAAATVST
-60 CLRVHDHGAR
+60 CLHVHDHGAR
-70 ISTCQRVRYR
+70 ISTCRQLRYR
-80 PATDIGRCWRLR
+80 PAVDIGRCWRLR
-92 MIPLPP
+92 MTPLPSL
-98 VAACT
+98 AACT
-103 RITLPTAAP
+103 RIILPTAAP

-135 VRGWLLRR
+135 VRGWLLHR
-143 CVAQHIPV
+143 CVAQHVP
-151 AVPLRGCHRL
+151 APVPLHGCHRL

-171 CATVHYWGKALRSC
+171 CARAHYWGKALRSC
-185 HIVRYR
+185 HIVRYQR
-191 HAVRPPCEYYPI
+191 AVRPPCEYYPI

-246 WHDGNTNDL
+246 WHDGDTNDL

-306 NIDGRTAGDEAVITI
+306 GIDQRAAGDEAIITL

-341 IGHTYT
+341 IGHSYS

-394 AVACRCLAAA
+394 AV
-404 TTDTTCAAGCC
+404 D
-415 AAVLH
+415 
-420 NTSPSPCHCAVAIA
+420 
-434 CATPSRRCSSVAP
+434 
-447 PSTTGARRYA
+447 
-457 VATSC
+457 
-462 AIAMRCARPASI
+462 
-474 TPSRCRHRRP
+474 
-484 TSLPAA
+484 
-490 SVRRPNWLIP
+490 WLIP
-500 GDTYTVSGQT
+500 GDTYTISGQT

-516 DLARAAGGFVESHPY
+516 DLAKAAGGFVESHPY

-536 VRPVWRQP
+536 VRPIWRQP

-575 VRLTPAA
+575 VRVTPAA
-582 EQIGGAKAKGGLV
+582 EQIGGAKAKGGVV

-613 YTDTD
+613 YTDSD

-630 TGTHKIETVQLPWA
+630 TGTHKMETVTLPWA

-650 LASLGAVWAF
+650 LASLGAIWTF
-660 AEQGQTWQGIIKGV
+660 AEGGQTWQGVIKGI
-674 SVAVELDGG
+674 SVAVDLDGG

-690 VTIDRYLGD
+690 VTIDRYMGD

>member
-1 MSQPDRLPLPLARG
+1 MALPPDRLPLPLARG
-15 GTVWPSDRL
+15 GQVWPLDRI
-24 PLPLGGGQ
+24 PLPLGGGGQ
-32 TPPPPKPKNVPISG
+32 TPPQPPKPKTVPISG
-46 CTPVRTAPAATVST
+46 CTPVRTAPAATVGA
-60 CLRVHDHGAR
+60 CLPVHAAPVPVAACQPLNNSPGVDTGRCWHFAVAALPPLAA
-70 ISTCQRVRYR
+70 CQRVRNSPCQR
-80 PATDIGRCWRLR
+80 FIRCWRIRTGVWPSLHHCQRLQSSPAPSLR
-92 MIPLPP
+92 NCATQPGQASI
-98 VAACT
+98 
-103 RITLPTAAP
+103 
-112 VARCYRIH
+112 
-120 NAALPLLGGCYHGHN
+120 
-135 VRGWLLRR
+135 
-143 CVAQHIPV
+143 
-151 AVPLRGCHRL
+151 PLRGCQRL
-161 RYPVAPLLVS
+161 TYGIAPLLVS
-171 CATVHYWGKALRSC
+171 CARAHYWGKALRRC
-185 HIVRYR
+185 HIVRYQR
-191 HAVRPPCEYYPI
+191 AVRPPCEYYPI

-224 PLPFARRRISR
+224 PLPLNRRRIQR

-246 WHDGNTNDL
+246 WHDGDSNDL

-281 TLTTDTASYC
+281 TLTTDTDSYC

-298 SPASFAKL
+298 SPASFARL
-306 NIDGRTAGDEAVITI
+306 NIDGRAPGDEAVITL
-321 RINGNRWDILAED
+321 RINGQRWDILAED

-341 IGHTYT
+341 IGHSYS
-347 VTGRSITAKLGADYA
+347 VTGRSISARLGADYA

-384 LLPYRIAAWE
+384 LLPYTIAAWE
-394 AVACRCLAAA
+394 AV
-404 TTDTTCAAGCC
+404 D
-415 AAVLH
+415 
-420 NTSPSPCHCAVAIA
+420 
-434 CATPSRRCSSVAP
+434 
-447 PSTTGARRYA
+447 
-457 VATSC
+457 
-462 AIAMRCARPASI
+462 
-474 TPSRCRHRRP
+474 
-484 TSLPAA
+484 
-490 SVRRPNWLIP
+490 WLIP

-516 DLARAAGGFVESHPY
+516 DLAKAAGGFVESHPY

-536 VRPVWRQP
+536 VRPIWRQA
-544 AWAKPTPALTIPA
+544 AWSKPTPALTIPA

-575 VRLTPAA
+575 VRITPAA
-582 EQIGGAKAKGGLV
+582 EQVGGVKAKGGLV

-607 TLTHAA
+607 ILTHAA
-613 YTDTD
+613 YTDLG

-630 TGTHKIETVQLPWA
+630 TGTHKIETVTLPWT

-650 LASLGAVWAF
+650 LAELGAVWAF
-660 AEQGQTWQGIIKGV
+660 AEAGQTWQGVIKGV

>member
-46 CTPVRTAPAATVST
+46 CTPVRTAPAATVGT

-70 ISTCQRVRYR
+70 ISSCRRMRYR
-80 PATDIGRCWRLR
+80 PAADMGRCWRLR
-92 MIPLPP
+92 MTPLPSL
-98 VAACT
+98 AACT

-135 VRGWLLRR
+135 VRGWLLHR
-143 CVAQHIPV
+143 CVAQHVPV
-151 AVPLRGCHRL
+151 AVPLRSCHRL

-185 HIVRYR
+185 HIVRYQR
-191 HAVRPPCEYYPI
+191 AVRPPCEYYPI

-224 PLPFARRRISR
+224 LLPFTRRRIQR

-246 WHDGNTNDL
+246 WHDGNSNDL

-265 KITADLNGEP
+265 KIAADLNGEP

-281 TLTTDTASYC
+281 HLTTDTDSYC

-306 NIDGRTAGDEAVITI
+306 KIDQRAAGDEAVISV

-341 IGHTYT
+341 IGHSYT
-347 VTGRSITAKLGADYA
+347 VTGRSITARLGADYA
-362 KGRHSKYDAAR
+362 KGRHQKYSESR

-384 LLPYRIAAWE
+384 LLPYTIAAWE
-394 AVACRCLAAA
+394 AV
-404 TTDTTCAAGCC
+404 D
-415 AAVLH
+415 
-420 NTSPSPCHCAVAIA
+420 
-434 CATPSRRCSSVAP
+434 
-447 PSTTGARRYA
+447 
-457 VATSC
+457 
-462 AIAMRCARPASI
+462 
-474 TPSRCRHRRP
+474 
-484 TSLPAA
+484 
-490 SVRRPNWLIP
+490 WLIP

-516 DLARAAGGFVESHPY
+516 DLAKAAGAYVESHPY

-536 VRPVWRQP
+536 IRPIWRQA
-544 AWAKPTPALTIPA
+544 AWSKPTPALTIPA

-575 VRLTPAA
+575 VRITPAA
-582 EQIGGAKAKGGLV
+582 EQVGGVKAKGGLV

-607 TLTHAA
+607 ILTHAA
-613 YTDTD
+613 YTDLD

-630 TGTHKIETVQLPWA
+630 TGTHKIETVVLPWA
-644 EKYQLP
+644 AKYQLP
-650 LASLGAVWAF
+650 LAELGAVWAF
-660 AEQGQTWQGIIKGV
+660 AEAGQTWQGVIKGV
-674 SVAVELDGG
+674 SVAVELDNG

-690 VTIDRYLGD
+690 VTIDRYLDK

>member
-1 MSQPDRLPLPLARG
+1 MATPEPDRLPLPLGEHSGDRDSARLA
-15 GTVWPSDRL
+15 L
-24 PLPLGGGQ
+24 PLRAKGNI
-32 TPPPPKPKNVPISG
+32 TPPPPKPPPQAKTVRISSCG
-46 CTPVRTAPAATVST
+46 GARVAPTVDITACLPALGQPALASNCLPAAITPVQDIALCQRHAITPVPSLGNCQATRISASYRITNCQRSSIGGNPAIANCAAPRSTAVVAIKTCTVAITAAAPA
-60 CLRVHDHGAR
+60 
-70 ISTCQRVRYR
+70 
-80 PATDIGRCWRLR
+80 
-92 MIPLPP
+92 
-98 VAACT
+98 
-103 RITLPTAAP
+103 
-112 VARCYRIH
+112 
-120 NAALPLLGGCYHGHN
+120 
-135 VRGWLLRR
+135 
-143 CVAQHIPV
+143 
-151 AVPLRGCHRL
+151 LRGCAAPR
-161 RYPVAPLLVS
+161 VSIAPLLVS
-171 CATVHYWGKALRSC
+171 CTRQHGWGLPLRSC
-185 HIVRYR
+185 HIVRYQR
-191 HAVRPPCEYYPI
+191 AVRPPCEYYPI

-211 LSPCRIRPPSDRL
+211 LSPCRLRPPSDRL
-224 PLPFARRRISR
+224 PLPFVRRRINR

-281 TLTTDTASYC
+281 NLTTDTASYC

-306 NIDGRTAGDEAVITI
+306 GIDQRAAGDEAVITV

-341 IGHTYT
+341 IGHSYT

-384 LLPYRIAAWE
+384 LLPYTIAAWE
-394 AVACRCLAAA
+394 AV
-404 TTDTTCAAGCC
+404 D
-415 AAVLH
+415 
-420 NTSPSPCHCAVAIA
+420 
-434 CATPSRRCSSVAP
+434 
-447 PSTTGARRYA
+447 
-457 VATSC
+457 
-462 AIAMRCARPASI
+462 
-474 TPSRCRHRRP
+474 
-484 TSLPAA
+484 
-490 SVRRPNWLIP
+490 WLIP
-500 GDTYTVSGQT
+500 GDSYTVSGQT

-516 DLARAAGGFVESHPY
+516 DLAKAAGAFVESHPY

-575 VRLTPAA
+575 VRITPAA
-582 EQIGGAKAKGGLV
+582 EQVGGAKAKGGLV

-613 YTDTD
+613 YTDSD

-630 TGTHKIETVQLPWA
+630 TGTHKIETVTLPWA

-650 LASLGAVWAF
+650 LAELGAVWAF
-660 AEQGQTWQGIIKGV
+660 AEAGQTWQGVIKGV

>member
-46 CTPVRTAPAATVST
+46 CTPVRTAPAATVGT

-70 ISTCQRVRYR
+70 ISSCRRMRYR
-80 PATDIGRCWRLR
+80 PAADMGRCWRLR
-92 MIPLPP
+92 MTPLPSL
-98 VAACT
+98 AACT

-135 VRGWLLRR
+135 VRGWLLHR
-143 CVAQHIPV
+143 CVAQHVPV
-151 AVPLRGCHRL
+151 AVPLRSCHRL

-171 CATVHYWGKALRSC
+171 CATVHYWGKALRRC
-185 HIVRYR
+185 HIVRYQR
-191 HAVRPPCEYYPI
+191 AVRPPCEYYPI

-224 PLPFARRRISR
+224 PLPFVRRKISR

-246 WHDGNTNDL
+246 WHDGDTNDL

-265 KITADLNGEP
+265 KITADINGEP

-281 TLTTDTASYC
+281 TLTTDTDSYC

-306 NIDGRTAGDEAVITI
+306 NIDGRAAGDEAVISV

-334 YRDTRKF
+334 YRDTRKV
-341 IGHTYT
+341 IGHSYT
-347 VTGRSITAKLGADYA
+347 VTGRSITARLGADYA
-362 KGRHSKYDAAR
+362 KGRHQKYSEAR
-373 YARQIADEQLN
+373 YARQIADEQLH
-384 LLPYRIAAWE
+384 LLPYTIAAWE
-394 AVACRCLAAA
+394 AV
-404 TTDTTCAAGCC
+404 D
-415 AAVLH
+415 
-420 NTSPSPCHCAVAIA
+420 
-434 CATPSRRCSSVAP
+434 
-447 PSTTGARRYA
+447 
-457 VATSC
+457 
-462 AIAMRCARPASI
+462 
-474 TPSRCRHRRP
+474 
-484 TSLPAA
+484 
-490 SVRRPNWLIP
+490 WLIP

-516 DLARAAGGFVESHPY
+516 DLAKAAGGFVESHPY

-536 VRPVWRQP
+536 VRPIWRQA
-544 AWAKPTPALTIPA
+544 AWSKPTPALTVPA

-575 VRLTPAA
+575 VRVTPAA
-582 EQIGGAKAKGGLV
+582 EQVGGVKAKGGVV

-607 TLTHAA
+607 ILTHAA
-613 YTDTD
+613 YTDLN

-630 TGTHKIETVQLPWA
+630 TGTHKIETVTLPWA

-650 LASLGAVWAF
+650 LAELGAVWAF
-660 AEQGQTWQGIIKGV
+660 AEAGQTWQGVIKGI
-674 SVAVELDGG
+674 SVAVELDNG

-690 VTIDRYLGD
+690 VTIGRYLGD

>member
-1 MSQPDRLPLPLARG
+1 MTQTPDRLPLPLARG

-46 CTPVRTAPAATVST
+46 CAPVHTAAAATVST
-60 CLRVHDHGAR
+60 CLHVHDHGAR
-70 ISTCQRVRYR
+70 ISTCRQLRYR
-80 PATDIGRCWRLR
+80 PAVDIGRCWRLR
-92 MIPLPP
+92 MTPLPSL
-98 VAACT
+98 AACT

-135 VRGWLLRR
+135 VRGWPLRR

-265 KITADLNGEP
+265 KITADINGEP

-281 TLTTDTASYC
+281 SLTTDTASYC

-306 NIDGRTAGDEAVITI
+306 KIDQRAAGDEAVITL

-341 IGHTYT
+341 IGHTYSI
-347 VTGRSITAKLGADYA
+347 TGRSITAKLGADYA

-394 AVACRCLAAA
+394 AV
-404 TTDTTCAAGCC
+404 D
-415 AAVLH
+415 
-420 NTSPSPCHCAVAIA
+420 
-434 CATPSRRCSSVAP
+434 
-447 PSTTGARRYA
+447 
-457 VATSC
+457 
-462 AIAMRCARPASI
+462 
-474 TPSRCRHRRP
+474 
-484 TSLPAA
+484 
-490 SVRRPNWLIP
+490 WLIP
-500 GDTYTVSGQT
+500 GDSYTVSGQT

-516 DLARAAGGFVESHPY
+516 DLAKAAGGFVESHPY

-544 AWAKPTPALTIPA
+544 AWGKPTPALTIPA

-562 VSGQRRISERCNA
+562 VSGQRRISERCSA

-660 AEQGQTWQGIIKGV
+660 AEAGQTWQGVIKGV

>member
-1 MSQPDRLPLPLARG
+1 MTQTPDRLPLPLARG

-32 TPPPPKPKNVPISG
+32 TPPPPKPKTVPISG
-46 CTPVRTAPAATVST
+46 CAPVHTAAAATVST
-60 CLRVHDHGAR
+60 CLHVHDHGAR
-70 ISTCQRVRYR
+70 ISTCRQLRYR
-80 PATDIGRCWRLR
+80 PAVDIGRCWRLR
-92 MIPLPP
+92 MTPLPSL
-98 VAACT
+98 AACT

-120 NAALPLLGGCYHGHN
+120 NVALPLLGGCYHGHN

-151 AVPLRGCHRL
+151 AVPLRSCHRL
-161 RYPVAPLLVS
+161 RYLVAPLLVS

-185 HIVRYR
+185 HIVRYQR
-191 HAVRPPCEYYPI
+191 AVRPPCEYYPI

-224 PLPFARRRISR
+224 PLPFARRRINR
-235 DSARLALPLRC
+235 DSVRLALPLRC

-265 KITADLNGEP
+265 KITADINGEP

-298 SPASFAKL
+298 SPASFVKL
-306 NIDGRTAGDEAVITI
+306 KIDQRAAGDEAVITL
-321 RINGNRWDILAED
+321 RINGQRWDILAED

-341 IGHTYT
+341 IGHTYSI
-347 VTGRSITAKLGADYA
+347 TGRSITAKLGADYA

-394 AVACRCLAAA
+394 AV
-404 TTDTTCAAGCC
+404 D
-415 AAVLH
+415 
-420 NTSPSPCHCAVAIA
+420 
-434 CATPSRRCSSVAP
+434 
-447 PSTTGARRYA
+447 
-457 VATSC
+457 
-462 AIAMRCARPASI
+462 
-474 TPSRCRHRRP
+474 
-484 TSLPAA
+484 
-490 SVRRPNWLIP
+490 WLIP

-674 SVAVELDGG
+674 SVAVELDNG

>member
-1 MSQPDRLPLPLARG
+1 MSRAPDKLPLPLSQQSAGNNSARL
-15 GTVWPSDRL
+15 TFALLRRADDAL
-24 PLPLGGGQ
+24 PK
-32 TPPPPKPKNVPISG
+32 PPQPHKPKNVPISG
-46 CTPVRTAPAATVST
+46 CTPVRTAPAATVNI

-70 ISTCQRVRYR
+70 ISTCRQLHYR
-80 PATDIGRCWRLR
+80 PAADIGRCWRLR
-92 MIPLPP
+92 MTPLPSL
-98 VAACT
+98 AACT

-265 KITADLNGEP
+265 KITADINGEP

-306 NIDGRTAGDEAVITI
+306 KIDQRAAGDEAIITL

-341 IGHTYT
+341 IGHTYSI
-347 VTGRSITAKLGADYA
+347 TGRSITARLGADYA
-362 KGRHSKYDAAR
+362 KGKHSKYDAAR

-394 AVACRCLAAA
+394 AV
-404 TTDTTCAAGCC
+404 D
-415 AAVLH
+415 
-420 NTSPSPCHCAVAIA
+420 
-434 CATPSRRCSSVAP
+434 
-447 PSTTGARRYA
+447 
-457 VATSC
+457 
-462 AIAMRCARPASI
+462 
-474 TPSRCRHRRP
+474 
-484 TSLPAA
+484 
-490 SVRRPNWLIP
+490 WLIP

-516 DLARAAGGFVESHPY
+516 DLARASGGFVESHPY

-544 AWAKPTPALTIPA
+544 AWGKPTPALTIPA

>member
-1 MSQPDRLPLPLARG
+1 
-15 GTVWPSDRL
+15 
-24 PLPLGGGQ
+24 
-32 TPPPPKPKNVPISG
+32 
-46 CTPVRTAPAATVST
+46 
-60 CLRVHDHGAR
+60 
-70 ISTCQRVRYR
+70 
-80 PATDIGRCWRLR
+80 
-92 MIPLPP
+92 
-98 VAACT
+98 
-103 RITLPTAAP
+103 
-112 VARCYRIH
+112 
-120 NAALPLLGGCYHGHN
+120 
-135 VRGWLLRR
+135 
-143 CVAQHIPV
+143 
-151 AVPLRGCHRL
+151 
-161 RYPVAPLLVS
+161 
-171 CATVHYWGKALRSC
+171 
-185 HIVRYR
+185 
-191 HAVRPPCEYYPI
+191 
-203 PLPPPPPD
+203 
-211 LSPCRIRPPSDRL
+211 
-224 PLPFARRRISR
+224 
-235 DSARLALPLRC
+235 
-246 WHDGNTNDL
+246 
-255 PILPGYIMHN
+255 MHN
-265 KITADLNGEP
+265 KITADINGEP

-281 TLTTDTASYC
+281 NLTTDTASYC

-394 AVACRCLAAA
+394 AV
-404 TTDTTCAAGCC
+404 D
-415 AAVLH
+415 
-420 NTSPSPCHCAVAIA
+420 
-434 CATPSRRCSSVAP
+434 
-447 PSTTGARRYA
+447 
-457 VATSC
+457 
-462 AIAMRCARPASI
+462 
-474 TPSRCRHRRP
+474 
-484 TSLPAA
+484 
-490 SVRRPNWLIP
+490 WLIP
-500 GDTYTVSGQT
+500 GDSYTVSGQT

-516 DLARAAGGFVESHPY
+516 DLAHAAGGFVESHPY

-544 AWAKPTPALTIPA
+544 AWGKPTPALTIPA

-562 VSGQRRISERCNA
+562 VSGQRRISERCSA

-660 AEQGQTWQGIIKGV
+660 AEAGQTWQGVIKGV

>member
-1 MSQPDRLPLPLARG
+1 MALPPDRLPLPLARG

-32 TPPPPKPKNVPISG
+32 TPQPPKPKTVAISG
-46 CTPVRTAPAATVST
+46 CTPLRTAPAATVGT

-70 ISTCQRVRYR
+70 ISTCRQLRYR
-80 PATDIGRCWRLR
+80 PAVDIGRCWRLR
-92 MIPLPP
+92 MTPLPSL
-98 VAACT
+98 AACT
-103 RITLPTAAP
+103 RVTLPTAAP

-135 VRGWLLRR
+135 VRGWLLHR

-185 HIVRYR
+185 HIVRYQR
-191 HAVRPPCEYYPI
+191 AVRPPCEYYPI

-211 LSPCRIRPPSDRL
+211 LSPCRIRPPSDHL
-224 PLPFARRRISR
+224 PLPFVRRRISR

-281 TLTTDTASYC
+281 NLTTDTASYC

-306 NIDGRTAGDEAVITI
+306 KIDGRTAGDEAVITV

-394 AVACRCLAAA
+394 AV
-404 TTDTTCAAGCC
+404 D
-415 AAVLH
+415 
-420 NTSPSPCHCAVAIA
+420 
-434 CATPSRRCSSVAP
+434 
-447 PSTTGARRYA
+447 
-457 VATSC
+457 
-462 AIAMRCARPASI
+462 
-474 TPSRCRHRRP
+474 
-484 TSLPAA
+484 
-490 SVRRPNWLIP
+490 WLIP

-516 DLARAAGGFVESHPY
+516 DLAHAAGGFVESHPY

-575 VRLTPAA
+575 VRVTPAA
-582 EQIGGAKAKGGLV
+582 EQIGGAKAKGGVV

-613 YTDTD
+613 YTDSD

-630 TGTHKIETVQLPWA
+630 TGTHKIETVTLPWA

-650 LASLGAVWAF
+650 LANLGAVWAF

-674 SVAVELDGG
+674 SVAVELDNG

-690 VTIDRYLGD
+690 VSIDRYMGD

>member
-1 MSQPDRLPLPLARG
+1 MATLKPDRLPLTLGEHSG
-15 GTVWPSDRL
+15 GRDTARL
-24 PLPLGGGQ
+24 PLSLDRQGGS
-32 TPPPPKPKNVPISG
+32 TPPPPPPPPPKPKTVRISSCSGARVAPTVDITACLTALGQPALASG
-46 CTPVRTAPAATVST
+46 CLPAAISPTQDIALCQHHAIRPVPSIGNCHTTRTSIAWRIAACQHLTIGGYPALANCATPRSSAAVAIKTCTVAITAAAPA
-60 CLRVHDHGAR
+60 
-70 ISTCQRVRYR
+70 
-80 PATDIGRCWRLR
+80 
-92 MIPLPP
+92 
-98 VAACT
+98 
-103 RITLPTAAP
+103 
-112 VARCYRIH
+112 
-120 NAALPLLGGCYHGHN
+120 
-135 VRGWLLRR
+135 
-143 CVAQHIPV
+143 
-151 AVPLRGCHRL
+151 LRGCTA
-161 RYPVAPLLVS
+161 PQSTAAPLLVS
-171 CATVHYWGKALRSC
+171 CTRQHGWGLSLRAC
-185 HIVRYR
+185 QPLRYQR
-191 HAVRPPCEYYPI
+191 AVRPPCEYYPI

-246 WHDGNTNDL
+246 WHDGDTTDL

-281 TLTTDTASYC
+281 SLTTDTASYC

-298 SPASFAKL
+298 APASFAKL
-306 NIDGRTAGDEAVITI
+306 NIDGRAAGDEAVITV
-321 RINGNRWDILAED
+321 RINGQRWDILAED

-341 IGHTYT
+341 IGHSYT

-362 KGRHSKYDAAR
+362 KGRHQKYSEAR

-384 LLPYRIAAWE
+384 LLPYTIAAWE
-394 AVACRCLAAA
+394 AV
-404 TTDTTCAAGCC
+404 D
-415 AAVLH
+415 
-420 NTSPSPCHCAVAIA
+420 
-434 CATPSRRCSSVAP
+434 
-447 PSTTGARRYA
+447 
-457 VATSC
+457 
-462 AIAMRCARPASI
+462 
-474 TPSRCRHRRP
+474 
-484 TSLPAA
+484 
-490 SVRRPNWLIP
+490 WLIP

-516 DLARAAGGFVESHPY
+516 DLAHAAGAYVESHPY
-531 EAQLF
+531 EPQLF

-544 AWAKPTPALTIPA
+544 AWGKPTPALTIPA

-575 VRLTPAA
+575 VRVTPAA
-582 EQIGGAKAKGGLV
+582 EQVGGVKAKGGVV

-607 TLTHAA
+607 ILTHAA
-613 YTDTD
+613 YTDLD

-660 AEQGQTWQGIIKGV
+660 AEAGQTWQGVIKGV
-674 SVAVELDGG
+674 SVAVELDNG

>member
-1 MSQPDRLPLPLARG
+1 MALPPDRLPLPLARG

-32 TPPPPKPKNVPISG
+32 TPPPPKPKTVPISG
-46 CTPVRTAPAATVST
+46 CAPVRTAPAATVGT

-70 ISTCQRVRYR
+70 ISTCRQLRYR
-80 PATDIGRCWRLR
+80 PAVDIGRCWRLR
-92 MIPLPP
+92 MTPLPSL
-98 VAACT
+98 AACT
-103 RITLPTAAP
+103 RVTLPTAAP

-120 NAALPLLGGCYHGHN
+120 NVALPLLGGCYHGHN
-135 VRGWLLRR
+135 VRGWLLHR

-161 RYPVAPLLVS
+161 RYPVAPRLVN

-185 HIVRYR
+185 HIVRYQR
-191 HAVRPPCEYYPI
+191 AVRPPCEYYPI

-224 PLPFARRRISR
+224 PLPFTRRRINR

-281 TLTTDTASYC
+281 NLTTDIDSYC

-306 NIDGRTAGDEAVITI
+306 GIDQRAAGDEAVITV

-341 IGHTYT
+341 IGHSYT
-347 VTGRSITAKLGADYA
+347 VTGRSITAKLGVDYA

-394 AVACRCLAAA
+394 AV
-404 TTDTTCAAGCC
+404 D
-415 AAVLH
+415 
-420 NTSPSPCHCAVAIA
+420 
-434 CATPSRRCSSVAP
+434 
-447 PSTTGARRYA
+447 
-457 VATSC
+457 
-462 AIAMRCARPASI
+462 
-474 TPSRCRHRRP
+474 
-484 TSLPAA
+484 
-490 SVRRPNWLIP
+490 WLIP
-500 GDTYTVSGQT
+500 GDTYTISGQT

-516 DLARAAGGFVESHPY
+516 DLAKAAGGFVESHPY

-536 VRPVWRQP
+536 VRPIWRQP
-544 AWAKPTPALTIPA
+544 AWAKPTPALNIPA

-575 VRLTPAA
+575 VRITPAA
-582 EQIGGAKAKGGLV
+582 EQVGGAKAKGGLV

-630 TGTHKIETVQLPWA
+630 TGTHKIETVTLPWT

-650 LASLGAVWAF
+650 LAELGAVWAF
-660 AEQGQTWQGIIKGV
+660 AEAGQTWQGVIKDI

-690 VTIDRYLGD
+690 VTIDRYMGD